1 MRTLATVC
9 LTICLFSG
17 ARAQTQERSL
27 VDRLLKPDMSLQNSA
42 QNKQFRADGESINK
56 RATVA
61 SFYFENK
68 SKPRTFSET
77 RDFRSA
83 RFDTRAFLEGKRRNS
98 SSDKPA
104 NSISTFSGASLQ
116 HPVRDAYDHDKTV
129 KGRDF
134 ADQHPFLDRGK
145 SQKYLSRQTPPMT
158 IEQVRELLNKN
169 K

>member
-1 MRTLATVC
+1 MRVLATFC
-9 LTICLFSG
+9 LTICLFSV
-17 ARAQTQERSL
+17 ARAQEQERSL
-27 VDRLLKPDMSLQNSA
+27 VDRLLKPDMTLQNSA

-56 RATVA
+56 HAPVA

-83 RFDTRAFLEGKRRNS
+83 QFDTRAFLDGKRRNV

-104 NSISTFSGASLQ
+104 NSVSTFSGASLQ
-116 HPVRDAYDHDKTV
+116 HPVRDAYDRDKTT

-134 ADQHPFLDRGK
+134 ADQRTFLDRGK
-145 SQKYLSRQTPPMT
+145 SQKSLNRQTPPMT